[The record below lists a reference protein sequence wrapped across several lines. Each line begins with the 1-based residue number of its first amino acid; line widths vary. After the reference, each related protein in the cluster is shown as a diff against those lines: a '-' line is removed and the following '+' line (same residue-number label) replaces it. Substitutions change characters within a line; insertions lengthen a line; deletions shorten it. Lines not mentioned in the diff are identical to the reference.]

1 MDESGGTG
9 TASRV
14 FLIVPICS
22 VKKRAVD
29 YTLRQHVFIRMPT
42 RCICINE
49 RSLMTPKISV
59 SAYLGCR
66 QWTLRLCRRRQVR
79 LIFEPTFVGW
89 FNSRRT
95 EDG

>member
-9 TASRV
+9 SASRV

-42 RCICINE
+42 RCTCINE
-49 RSLMTPKISV
+49 RSLMTPKNFGVNIPWLRSV
-59 SAYLGCR
+59 DAEIMPPQAGSLD
-66 QWTLRLCRRRQVR
+66 
-79 LIFEPTFVGW
+79 I
-89 FNSRRT
+89 
-95 EDG
+95 